1 MDRKSL
7 ILISGKARAGKDTFA
22 LGLDGYTKF
31 AFADQLKKFAI
42 QLGWDGYKDERGR
55 KLLQNLASVVREYN
69 KHTWVH
75 LLCKRLEQTRYPN
88 KIVITD
94 CRYLNEMWM
103 MKEWGKKNLYTVTTI
118 RINRPDFN
126 NGLTEEMKRHPSET
140 ELDEYPFD
148 HTIVNSGTI
157 GELICIASS
166 CFASG
171 SFSDLQ
177 QRDGSTYL

>member
-1 MDRKSL
+1 MDGKSL

-42 QLGWDGYKDERGR
+42 QLGWDGYKNDRGR
-55 KLLQNLASVVREYN
+55 KFLQAIGSIARDYN
-69 KHTWVH
+69 SGTWVN
-75 LLCKRLEQTRYPN
+75 LLCKRLEQSRYPS
-88 KIVITD
+88 KIAITD
-94 CRYLNEMWM
+94 CRYLNEMRV
-103 MKEWGKKNLYTVTTI
+103 MKEWGKENCYTVTTV
-118 RINRPDFN
+118 RIVRPDFD
-126 NGLTEEMKRHPSET
+126 NGLTKEMKMHPSET

-148 HTIVNSGTI
+148 YIIINSGTI